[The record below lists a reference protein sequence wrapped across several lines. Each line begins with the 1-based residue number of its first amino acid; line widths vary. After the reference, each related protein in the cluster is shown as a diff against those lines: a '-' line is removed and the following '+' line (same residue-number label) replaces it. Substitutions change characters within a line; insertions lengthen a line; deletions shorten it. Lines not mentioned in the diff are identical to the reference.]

1 MRVLVCVKRVPLTGG
16 KINLTE
22 DERAIQTR
30 HLGFTVSPHEEC
42 GAEEAIRLVEA
53 QGGESVTLTLGP
65 AEAEEQL
72 RDLMAIGIDRGI
84 HLVTDGSEWD
94 PQATAAA
101 IVAAIQAE
109 PEPFDL
115 ILFGTESADAG
126 NYQVAIRVAYALGLP
141 VVNGIKGITID
152 SHQPTPNTGGVL
164 RCEREV
170 SGGRDV
176 YEVTIPAVVTVMEG
190 INLPRYPSVPGRMRA
205 KRKPLAASEPARLDA
220 KLKMVRLVLPE
231 ASGKRVEILGSG
243 AEAAPKVVEMLQ
255 EIGVV

>member
-22 DERAIQTR
+22 DEQAIQTR

-42 GAEEAIRLVEA
+42 GAEEAIRLVDA
-53 QGGESVTLTLGP
+53 HGGESVALTLGP

-84 HLVTDGSEWD
+84 HLVTDGAEWD

-101 IVAAIQAE
+101 IVAAVRAE

-141 VVNGIKGITID
+141 VVNGIKGIAVQED
-152 SHQPTPNTGGVL
+152 DVL

-176 YEVTIPAVVTVMEG
+176 YEVAMPAVVTVMEG

-205 KRKPLAASEPARLDA
+205 KRKPVAASEPARPDA
-220 KLKMVRLVLPE
+220 RLKLVRLVLPE
-231 ASGKRVEILGSG
+231 SSTKQVEVLGAGPDAAPRVVEI
-243 AEAAPKVVEMLQ
+243 LQ
-255 EIGVV
+255 EIGVL